1 MKKRNII
8 LWTILLVFID
18 QAVKLIIHH
27 SFMDSNYTIVPDLLE
42 FKAVFN
48 SSYSYWTTK
57 LGVNMGVI
65 AHLIIFS
72 LIWAMLIT
80 LYKFYHK
87 VAPQN
92 KLLDIAL
99 IFQTAGFASAYISIL
114 FWKDG
119 VLDFISFKPLN
130 IVCDLKDLYVN
141 IFIVLWIISTS
152 IIAAKYHTKPKDI
165 VQYIKSLFT
174 KE

>member
-8 LWTILLVFID
+8 LWIILLVFID
-18 QAVKLIIHH
+18 QAVKLIVHH

-42 FKAVFN
+42 FKPVFN
-48 SSYSYWTTK
+48 PSYSYWTAK
-57 LGVNMGVI
+57 LGANMGIVT
-65 AHLIIFS
+65 HLIMFS
-72 LIWAMLIT
+72 LIWAMLII

-87 VAPQN
+87 VNSQN
-92 KLLDIAL
+92 RLLDIAL

-130 IVCDLKDLYVN
+130 VVCDLKDLYVN
-141 IFIVLWIISTS
+141 IFVVLWIISTS
-152 IIAAKYHTKPKDI
+152 SSNWQT
-165 VQYIKSLFT
+165 S
-174 KE
+174 

>member
-8 LWTILLVFID
+8 LWIILLVFID

-27 SFMDSNYTIVPDLLE
+27 SFMDSNYTIAPDLLE
-42 FKAVFN
+42 FKPVFN
-48 SSYSYWTTK
+48 PSYSYWTAK
-57 LGVNMGVI
+57 LSANMGII
-65 AHLIIFS
+65 AHLIMFS
-72 LIWAMLIT
+72 LIWAMLIVF
-80 LYKFYHK
+80 YKFYHK
-87 VAPQN
+87 VDPKN
-92 KLLDIAL
+92 RLLDIAL
-99 IFQTAGFASAYISIL
+99 VFQTAGFVSAYISIL

-141 IFIVLWIISTS
+141 IFVVLWIISTS
-152 IIAAKYHTKPKDI
+152 IIAVKYHTKTKDI

-174 KE
+174 K